1 MGIIKAR
8 NLKYDYIKYD
18 ENGQPSETHRAVDQ
32 VNLDICEGQFISIL
46 GHNGSGKSTLA
57 KHINA
62 LLLPTE
68 GT

>member
-32 VNLDICEGQFISIL
+32 VNLD
-46 GHNGSGKSTLA
+46 N
-57 KHINA
+57 
-62 LLLPTE
+62 
-68 GT
+68 